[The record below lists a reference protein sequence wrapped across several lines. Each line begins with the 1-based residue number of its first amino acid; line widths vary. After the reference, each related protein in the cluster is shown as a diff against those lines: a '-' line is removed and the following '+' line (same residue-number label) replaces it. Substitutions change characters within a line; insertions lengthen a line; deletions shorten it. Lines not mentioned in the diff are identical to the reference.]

1 MLDHNLNNFLVLFL
15 DAVVVVN
22 HITSIGF
29 KMQIIGEC
37 KKCLKTHNN
46 GYFLASLSNIEY

>member
-1 MLDHNLNNFLVLFL
+1 MLDHNLNNLLMLFL